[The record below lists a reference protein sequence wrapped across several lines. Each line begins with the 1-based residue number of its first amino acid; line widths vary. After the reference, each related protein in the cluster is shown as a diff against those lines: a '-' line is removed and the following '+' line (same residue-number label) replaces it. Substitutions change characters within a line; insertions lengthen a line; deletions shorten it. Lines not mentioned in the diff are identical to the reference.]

1 MNEPNISSIQPF
13 LKNPLRP
20 NDVCKLFDEKE
31 RLAELHSLDILDTP
45 ADKYFDRYTH
55 LMSEIFKV
63 PMGAVSLID
72 EDRQWFKSSVGVE
85 VRETPLEDSFCVHAL
100 ARDMLEVPDT
110 LEDDFFCHHT
120 VVVGSPF
127 IRFYMGTVL
136 RGPTGQPL
144 GTLCIMDTHSRY
156 LTRTQRSWLV
166 TFGHLVEELINHDKA
181 LTAALQQG
189 SKNNQRNS
197 RTGLP
202 DETLFGNTLTHML
215 HLAEKEENYLAVLHL
230 RLNRL
235 DEISRINGRRTQDA
249 ILHCLAERLTAP
261 DVKILAAGHLSLAC
275 FGAVIPMHSVGDL
288 FDVITPI
295 VNKLAT
301 PIDVGEVTIH
311 PDIDVGISLSPL
323 DGQTPDDLLERARAA
338 LDGPRSHEG
347 VHVFSHE
354 VEGTALRRHTIEQ
367 RLEPAL
373 LENRLINHYQPLVAA
388 DGSRVVGFEALARWQ
403 DQKLGSVSPADTGQP
418 AQYPH
423 RPTRRNAVHQD
434 PQTPDSPVGKGG
446 G

>member
-63 PMGAVSLID
+63 PMAAVSLID

-156 LTRTQRSWLV
+156 LSRLQRAWLV
-166 TFGHLVEELINHDKA
+166 TFG
-181 LTAALQQG
+181 
-189 SKNNQRNS
+189 
-197 RTGLP
+197 
-202 DETLFGNTLTHML
+202 

-235 DEISRINGRRTQDA
+235 DEISRVNGRPTRDA
-249 ILHCLAERLTAP
+249 MLHCLGKRLAAYDIKALAPDRLTLELTEES
-261 DVKILAAGHLSLAC
+261 VLANVDKAIHTMREFRRHNITLALDD
-275 FGAVIPMHSVGDL
+275 FGTGYS
-288 FDVITPI
+288 
-295 VNKLAT
+295 
-301 PIDVGEVTIH
+301 
-311 PDIDVGISLSPL
+311 SLSHLKDLPMDTL
-323 DGQTPDDLLERARAA
+323 KIDKSFIDDLTYDSRSANMIDGIIRIAHG
-338 LDGPRSHEG
+338 LDLQVVAEG
-347 VHVFSHE
+347 VEHEAQRNLLQEMGCDVVQGYLFSRPLL
-354 VEGTALRRHTIEQ
+354 TKDALE
-367 RLEPAL
+367 L
-373 LENRLINHYQPLVAA
+373 LK
-388 DGSRVVGFEALARWQ
+388 RW
-403 DQKLGSVSPADTGQP
+403 
-418 AQYPH
+418 
-423 RPTRRNAVHQD
+423 
-434 PQTPDSPVGKGG
+434 PQAS
-446 G
+446 